1 MVPERFESHI
11 RLAPVIFLGEPI
23 PADRIAFAGCPN
35 ATQPEPVTVSMLFIR
50 PAAGNWQVR
59 YGIWRW
65 VSEIRPTSGPLLP
78 SFKFQL
84 TMRP

>member
-23 PADRIAFAGCPN
+23 PADNIAFAGCPN

-50 PAAGNWQVR
+50 PPAGNWQV
-59 YGIWRW
+59 GCAIWRCE
-65 VSEIRPTSGPLLP
+65 SEIRRVSGPLLP
-78 SFKFQL
+78 GFKFQL